1 MDRLSKDVAELASQY
16 EIVVVGSGYGGAIAA
31 CRLSRAGRSVA
42 LLERGREMHPGEYP
56 SRIAEAASHIQVTG
70 PGLDPSEQMGDRRNL
85 YWFHSGASMN
95 VFSGCGLGGTSLV
108 NAGVSLRPDP
118 RVFVDERWP
127 AGLRGDVETSLADGY
142 RAAERMLVPRHYPAA
157 SPHLAKIDAL
167 RVAAGGSPIKPTPI
181 NVTFDAGPNVVGI
194 DQPACVGCGDC
205 VTGCNFG
212 AKNTVLMN
220 YLPDAAANGASIFTE
235 VDVRSIELDTE
246 GEGWIVHVQ
255 PLGFGRDERFD
266 APPLTVSAGLV
277 ILAAGTVGSTDI
289 LLRSRAQ
296 GLSLSDQVGHHF
308 TGNGDVLGFAQ
319 RPHTVVRGIGTGH
332 HPPDPKAPAGPCI
345 TAFIDRREG
354 PVEEGVII
362 EDAVIPG
369 LLAEVVAAELVTQF
383 GARDESIPQRV
394 EQGSAASV
402 SLLRGGREGATE
414 HLQTFLLMG
423 HDDGEGRLVLQDDQV
438 RIEWPGV
445 GSSDFYRRADGV
457 LAGLAGE
464 GDGTYIPDPLSSHL
478 LHNRLITVHPLGGC
492 VMADDAQRGV
502 VDHRG
507 RVFSSQRGN
516 TVYENLVV
524 ADGSIVPM
532 PLGVNPLLTISAL
545 AERSMGILCAE
556 KGWAERPR
564 KAAPV
569 HRPASPNNDQTK
581 PGLRLSERMSGWWA
595 EESSPDCGSVAPFLA
610 AESRGRY
617 SAGSHLGFVLTL
629 ISDDIEL
636 LLSQLDTPLEAVGT
650 VTAPRLSPDPLTV
663 EGGRFRLL
671 VADDPDSAVRHM
683 RYHLPLVATSG
694 ERYFLDGFKTVAPGA
709 IGELWSA
716 TTTLYVTLRKEDSSG
731 PIIGR
736 GVLHL
741 GRRDFVRQLR
751 TIEATG
757 PIGMERRLAIE
768 AEFALA
774 FAGPLAHDYGSVIHR
789 TTSFNPAA
797 PARRHRALRV
807 PPPEFHG
814 YRTPDG
820 LSLRLT
826 RYRGGPSDPVL
837 LSHGMGN
844 PLTWSLDTVE
854 VSMVEFLVAHGYDVW
869 LQEWRSSTLLPTS
882 RTQFNGDQVAE
893 FDHPSAAA
901 TVADICGTSDLH
913 VIAHCVGSIT
923 WLMSTLAGNVEPSS
937 LFCSAVGAHPIAPT
951 LTRLK
956 VGMHLGEILHRF
968 GVQLLTTSSTTNER
982 FLEWL
987 FDQELRLYPI
997 PAEEQCDQA
1006 VCRRVSFIYGNGVH
1020 HVNLNPATHAAL
1032 HELFGPTNLTMMDHL
1047 SAMARA
1053 EEIQPA
1059 TGTID
1064 YLAHLDRLQL
1074 PISLASGDRNL
1085 VWLPASTK
1093 RTFDVLVDRFGPGLY
1108 RRFVYEDY
1116 GHQDVFNGA
1125 RAFKDTFPSVVEHLQ
1140 RVNA

>member
-1 MDRLSKDVAELASQY
+1 VERLSKDVAKLASHY

-56 SRIAEAASHIQVTG
+56 SRLGEAASHVQVTG
-70 PGLDPSEQMGDRRNL
+70 PGLGRNEQMGDRRNL

-95 VFSGCGLGGTSLV
+95 IFSGCGLGGTSLV

-118 RVFVDERWP
+118 RVFSDARWP

-142 RAAERMLVPRHYPAA
+142 RAAEHMLVPRHYPDT

-167 RVAAGGSPIKPTPI
+167 QVAAGSHPIKSTPI
-181 NVTFDAGPNVVGI
+181 NVTFEAGPNVVGV

-220 YLPDAAANGASIFTE
+220 YLPEAAANGASIFTE
-235 VDVRSIELDTE
+235 MDVRSIQLDAE
-246 GEGWIVHVQ
+246 GERWIVHVQ
-255 PLGFGRDERFD
+255 PLGLGRNETFD
-266 APPLTVSAGLV
+266 APPITVSTDLV
-277 ILAAGTVGSTDI
+277 VLAAGTVGSTDI

-296 GLSLSDQVGHHF
+296 GLSLSDQLGHHF

-319 RPHTVVRGIGTGH
+319 RPNTMVRGIGTGH
-332 HPPDPKAPAGPCI
+332 HPPDPDTPAGPCI
-345 TAFIDRREG
+345 TAFIDRRTG
-354 PVEEGVII
+354 TVDEGVII

-369 LLAEVVAAELVTQF
+369 LLAEVVAADLVTQF
-383 GARDESIPQRV
+383 GARDESLPQRMK
-394 EQGSAASV
+394 EASAASA

-423 HDDGEGRLVLQDDQV
+423 HDDGEGRLVLHDDQV
-438 RIEWPGV
+438 DIEWPGV
-445 GSSDFYRRADGV
+445 GTSDFYRRADGI
-457 LAGLAGE
+457 LAGLADE
-464 GDGTYIPDPLSSHL
+464 GGGTYIPDPLSSHL
-478 LHNRLITVHPLGGC
+478 FHNSLITVHPLGGC

-507 RVFSSQRGN
+507 RVFSSSQGN
-516 TVYENLVV
+516 AVYENLVV

-556 KGWAERPR
+556 NDWVERPR
-564 KAAPV
+564 QPALV
-569 HRPASPNNDQTK
+569 HRSASPHKHQTK
-581 PGLRLSERMSGWWA
+581 PGLRLTERMAGWWA
-595 EESSPDCGSVAPFLA
+595 EESSPDGGSVAPFLA

-617 SAGSHLGFVLTL
+617 TAGNHLEFVLTL

-636 LLSQLDTPLEAVGT
+636 LLDQLDTPLEAVGT

-663 EGGRFRLL
+663 EGGRFQLL
-671 VADDPDSAVRHM
+671 VADDPDRAVRHM

-694 ERYFLDGFKTVAPGA
+694 ERHVLDGFKTVAPGA

-716 TTTLYVTLRKEDSSG
+716 TTTLHVTLKKADPSRQV
-731 PIIGR
+731 IGR
-736 GVLHL
+736 GVLRL
-741 GRRDFVRQLR
+741 RPRDFVRQLR

-757 PIGMERRLAIE
+757 PIGMEQRLAIE
-768 AEFALA
+768 AKFALA

-789 TTSFNPAA
+789 TTSFNPTA
-797 PARRHRALRV
+797 PARRHRPLEV
-807 PPPEFHG
+807 PPPQFYD

-820 LSLRLT
+820 LALRLT
-826 RYRGGPSDPVL
+826 RYKGGSSDPVL

-869 LQEWRSSTLLPTS
+869 LQEWRSSTLLSTS
-882 RTQFNGDQVAE
+882 RTQFNADQVAE
-893 FDHPSAAA
+893 YDHPSAAA
-901 TVADICGTSDLH
+901 TVADICGRSDLH

-951 LTRLK
+951 LTRMK
-956 VGMHLGEILHRF
+956 VGMHLGEMLHRF
-968 GVQLLTTSSTTNER
+968 GVEVLTTSSTTNER

-997 PAEEQCDQA
+997 PAEEECDQA

-1059 TGTID
+1059 NGTTD

-1093 RTFDVLVDRFGPGLY
+1093 RTFDVLVDQFESELY
-1108 RRFVYEDY
+1108 RRFVYKNY

-1125 RAFKDTFPSVVEHLQ
+1125 LAYKDTFPSVIEHLQ